1 MTLLYLPCLKFN
13 PMNPIF
19 LKFSPKGIAFAW
31 VLTFLSLNI
40 SAKEVIVTSPD
51 GKASIKLDYSKSLL
65 LSVEYNTRQVMAP
78 SAVSMTIAEYPD
90 AFRTPTRSKII
101 TRKVNSEII
110 PVVAEKRNRIPDV
123 YNETDIWFK
132 GNYGIR
138 LRAYNDGVAWR
149 FLTRFKDSITVVN
162 ELVTLNMAATD
173 SVYYGDEDNFVSHSE
188 RFYTC
193 RAAGSVKGNQMGIL
207 PAVFRKSYGMIAAFT
222 ESDLFDY
229 PGLYLLGS
237 DNADGSFTGTFAKVV
252 DQMKPTGDR
261 DYGIISRKDY
271 IARTNGKREFPWR
284 AFGLAENEARLLE
297 NDITYRLGSP
307 CKLTETSWIKP
318 GKVAWDWWNNWN
330 IAGVPF
336 KAGVNTDTYKYYIDF
351 ASSNKLEYVVF
362 DEGWSKPE
370 DLEKINPDMD
380 MDALFAYAKE
390 KNVGIIL
397 WVTGRALENKFESSF
412 EKFKNWG
419 CVGVKV
425 DFLCRDDQDMVNF
438 YERVAKTAAR
448 YHMLV
453 DFHGSY
459 KPTGFSRT
467 YPNALTREGVKGLE
481 NTKWS
486 KQITPSHDCT
496 LPFTRMFAGTM
507 DYTPGAM
514 INTNEKTFA
523 INWDMPMSMGTRCHE
538 LAKYL
543 IFESP
548 LQMLCDNPTNYLK
561 EPECLSFI
569 AKVPVTW
576 DETVCLNASISH
588 YVTVA
593 RKSGNDWYLGAMT
606 DFSARNF
613 DIPLSFLEE
622 GQYSVTLFRDGIN
635 VDRRAEDYATETFS
649 VTNKSILKLKLA
661 AGGGY
666 ACKISKL

>member
-1 MTLLYLPCLKFN
+1 
-13 PMNPIF
+13 MNRIF
-19 LKFSPKGIAFAW
+19 LLFSPKGIAFACL
-31 VLTFLSLNI
+31 LTLLSLNI

-51 GKASIKLDYSKSLL
+51 GKATIRLDYSNSLL
-65 LSVEYNTRQVMAP
+65 LSVEYNKQLVMAP
-78 SAVSMTIAEYPD
+78 SAVSMTIAGYPD
-90 AFRTPTRSKII
+90 AFRNPTRSKVIS
-101 TRKVNSEII
+101 RKVNAEII
-110 PVVAEKRNRIPDV
+110 PVVAEKRSRIPDV

-138 LRAYNDGVAWR
+138 LRAYNDGVAYR

-162 ELVTLNMAATD
+162 ELVTLNMAAAD

-188 RFYTC
+188 RAYTC

-207 PAVFRKSYGMIAAFT
+207 PAVFRKSTGIIAAFT
-222 ESDLFDY
+222 ESDLLDY

-237 DNADGSFTGTFAKVV
+237 DKADGSFTGTFPKVV

-261 DYGIISRKDY
+261 DYGITSRKDY

-336 KAGVNTDTYKYYIDF
+336 KAGVNTETYKYYIDF
-351 ASSNKLEYVVF
+351 AAANKLEYVIF

-370 DLEKINPDMD
+370 DLEIINPDMD
-380 MDALFAYAKE
+380 MDALFAYAKK

-397 WVTGRALENKFESSF
+397 WVTGRALEEKFDSSF
-412 EKFKNWG
+412 EKFKKWG

-438 YERVAKTAAR
+438 YEKVAITAAK

-453 DFHGSY
+453 DYHGSY

-467 YPNALTREGVKGLE
+467 YPNALTREGVRGLE
-481 NTKWS
+481 NVKWS

-514 INTNEKTFA
+514 INANEKTFA

-538 LAKYL
+538 LAKYI

-593 RKSGNDWYLGAMT
+593 RKSGNDWYLGSMT

-622 GQYSVTLFRDGIN
+622 GQYSVTVFRDGMN

-649 VTNKSILKLKLA
+649 ATNKSVLNLKLA
-661 AGGGY
+661 PGGGY

>member
-1 MTLLYLPCLKFN
+1 
-13 PMNPIF
+13 MNRIF
-19 LKFSPKGIAFAW
+19 LLFSPKGIAFACL
-31 VLTFLSLNI
+31 LTLLSLNI

-51 GKASIKLDYSKSLL
+51 GKAVIRLDYSNSLL
-65 LSVEYNTRQVMAP
+65 LSVEYNKQLVMAP
-78 SAVSMTIAEYPD
+78 SAVSMTIAGYPD
-90 AFRTPTRSKII
+90 AFRNPSRSKVIS
-101 TRKVNSEII
+101 RKVNTEII
-110 PVVAEKRNRIPDV
+110 PVVAEKRSRIPDV

-138 LRAYNDGVAWR
+138 LRAYNDGVAYR
-149 FLTRFKDSITVVN
+149 FLTRFKDSITVIN
-162 ELVTLNMAATD
+162 ELVTLNMAAAD

-188 RFYTC
+188 RAYTC
-193 RAAGSVKGNQMGIL
+193 RVAGSVKGNQMGIL
-207 PAVFRKSYGMIAAFT
+207 PAVFRKSSGIIAAFT
-222 ESDLFDY
+222 ESDLLDY

-237 DNADGSFTGTFAKVV
+237 DKADGSFTGTFPKVV

-261 DYGIISRKDY
+261 DYGITSRKDY

-307 CKLTETSWIKP
+307 CKLTETAWIKP

-336 KAGVNTDTYKYYIDF
+336 KAGVNTETYKYYIDF
-351 ASSNKLEYVVF
+351 AAANKLEYVIF

-380 MDALFAYAKE
+380 MDALFAHAKA

-397 WVTGRALENKFESSF
+397 WVTGRALEEKFDSSF
-412 EKFKNWG
+412 EKFKKWG

-438 YERVAKTAAR
+438 YEKVAVTAAK

-453 DFHGSY
+453 DYHGSY

-481 NTKWS
+481 NVKWS
-486 KQITPSHDCT
+486 KLITPSHDCT

-514 INTNEKTFA
+514 INANEKTFA
-523 INWDMPMSMGTRCHE
+523 INWDMPMSMGTRSHE
-538 LAKYL
+538 LAKYI

-576 DETVCLNASISH
+576 DETVCLNAAISH

-593 RKSGNDWYLGAMT
+593 RKSGNDWYVGSMT

-622 GQYSVTLFRDGIN
+622 GQYSVTVFRDGMN

-649 VTNKSILKLKLA
+649 VSNKSVLNLKLA

-666 ACKISKL
+666 VCKISKL

>member
-1 MTLLYLPCLKFN
+1 MS
-13 PMNPIF
+13 PIF
-19 LKFSPKGIAFAW
+19 LRFPPKGIAFACL
-31 VLTFLSLNI
+31 LTFLSLNI

-51 GKASIKLDYSKSLL
+51 GKAVIKLNYSKSLI
-65 LSVEYNTRQVMAP
+65 LSVDYNNQQVMAP
-78 SAVSMTIAEYPD
+78 SAVSMNIAEYPD
-90 AFRTPTRSKII
+90 AFRNPTRSKVI

-110 PVVAEKRNRIPDV
+110 PVVAEKRSRIPDV
-123 YNETDIWFK
+123 YNEADIWFK
-132 GNYGIR
+132 GNFGIR

-162 ELVTLNMAATD
+162 EFVTLNMAAAD
-173 SVYYGDEDNFVSHSE
+173 SVYYGDEDNFISHSE

-207 PAVFRKSYGMIAAFT
+207 PAVFRKSSGIIAAFT
-222 ESDLFDY
+222 ESDLLDY

-237 DNADGSFTGTFAKVV
+237 DKADGSFTGTFANVV
-252 DQMKPTGDR
+252 EQMKPTGDR

-284 AFGLAENEARLLE
+284 VFGLAENEARLIE

-351 ASSNKLEYVVF
+351 ASANKLEYVIF

-397 WVTGRALENKFESSF
+397 WVTGRALEEKFESSF
-412 EKFKNWG
+412 ERFKKWG

-438 YERVAKTAAR
+438 YEKVAITAAR

-453 DFHGSY
+453 DYHGSY

-467 YPNALTREGVKGLE
+467 YPHALTREGVKGLE

-486 KQITPSHDCT
+486 KQITPAHDCT

-514 INTNEKTFA
+514 INANEKSFA

-538 LAKYL
+538 LAKYI

-569 AKVPVTW
+569 SKVPVTW

-593 RKSGNDWYLGAMT
+593 RKSGNDWYLGSMT

-622 GQYSVTLFRDGIN
+622 GQYSVTIYKDGLN

-649 VTNKSILKLKLA
+649 VTNKSVLNLKLA

>member
-1 MTLLYLPCLKFN
+1 
-13 PMNPIF
+13 
-19 LKFSPKGIAFAW
+19 
-31 VLTFLSLNI
+31 V
-40 SAKEVIVTSPD
+40 
-51 GKASIKLDYSKSLL
+51 
-65 LSVEYNTRQVMAP
+65 NT
-78 SAVSMTIAEYPD
+78 
-90 AFRTPTRSKII
+90 
-101 TRKVNSEII
+101 EII
-110 PVVAEKRNRIPDV
+110 PAVAEKRSRIPDV
-123 YNETDIWFK
+123 FNETEIWFK
-132 GNYGIR
+132 GKYGIK

-149 FLTRFKDSITVVN
+149 LLTRFPDSITVEN
-162 ELVTLNMAATD
+162 ERINLRMAAAD

-193 RAAGSVKGNQMGIL
+193 RMAGTIKSSQMGIL
-207 PAVFRKSYGMIAAFT
+207 PAVFRKANGTIAAFT
-222 ESDLFDY
+222 ESDLLDY

-237 DNADGSFTGTFAKVV
+237 DKGDGAFTGTFAKAV

-261 DYGIISRKDY
+261 DYGIISRKNY
-271 IARTNGKREFPWR
+271 IARTTGTREFPWR

-307 CKLTETSWIKP
+307 CKIAETSWIRP
-318 GKVAWDWWNNWN
+318 GKVAWDWWNDWN

-336 KAGVNTDTYKYYIDF
+336 KSGVNTATYKYYIDF
-351 ASSNKLEYVVF
+351 ASANKLEYVIF

-397 WVTGRALENKFESSF
+397 WVTGRALEEKFDSSF
-412 EKFKNWG
+412 EKFKKWG

-438 YERVAKTAAR
+438 YERVAKTAAK

-467 YPNALTREGVKGLE
+467 YPHALTREGVKGLE
-481 NTKWS
+481 NVKWS
-486 KQITPSHDCT
+486 KEITPTHDCT

-507 DYTPGAM
+507 DYTPGAVH
-514 INTNEKTFA
+514 NENQKSFI
-523 INWDMPMSMGTRCHE
+523 INWSSPVSMGTRCHE
-538 LAKYL
+538 IAKY
-543 IFESP
+543 IVFESP

-569 AKVPVTW
+569 SKVPVTW
-576 DETVCLNASISH
+576 DETICLNASVSKF
-588 YVTVA
+588 VTVA
-593 RKSGNDWYLGAMT
+593 RKKGNDWYVGSMT
-606 DFSARNF
+606 DFSARDF
-613 DIPLSFLEE
+613 DIPLTFLEE
-622 GQYSVTLFRDGIN
+622 GQYSVTVFKDGIN
-635 VDRRAEDYATETFS
+635 ADRRAEDYATETFTS
-649 VTNKSILKLKLA
+649 DNKSTLKLRLA

-666 ACKISKL
+666 ACKITKL

>member
-1 MTLLYLPCLKFN
+1 MS
-13 PMNPIF
+13 PIF
-19 LKFSPKGIAFAW
+19 LRFPPKGIAFACL
-31 VLTFLSLNI
+31 LTFLSLNI

-51 GKASIKLDYSKSLL
+51 GKAVIKLNYSKSLI
-65 LSVEYNTRQVMAP
+65 LSVDYNNQQVMAP
-78 SAVSMTIAEYPD
+78 SAVSMNIAEYPD
-90 AFRTPTRSKII
+90 AFRNPTRSKVI

-110 PVVAEKRNRIPDV
+110 PVVAEKRSRIPDV
-123 YNETDIWFK
+123 YNEADIWFK
-132 GNYGIR
+132 GNFGIR

-162 ELVTLNMAATD
+162 EFVTLNMAAAD
-173 SVYYGDEDNFVSHSE
+173 SVYYGDEDNFISHSE

-207 PAVFRKSYGMIAAFT
+207 PAVFRKSSGIIAAFT
-222 ESDLFDY
+222 ESDLLDY

-237 DNADGSFTGTFAKVV
+237 DKADGSFTGTFANVV
-252 DQMKPTGDR
+252 EQMKPTGDR

-284 AFGLAENEARLLE
+284 VFGLAENEARLIE

-351 ASSNKLEYVVF
+351 ASANKLEYVIF

-397 WVTGRALENKFESSF
+397 WVTGRALEEKFESSF
-412 EKFKNWG
+412 ERFKKWG

-438 YERVAKTAAR
+438 YEKVAITAAR

-453 DFHGSY
+453 DYHGSY

-467 YPNALTREGVKGLE
+467 YPHALTREGVKGLE

-486 KQITPSHDCT
+486 KQITPAHDCT

-514 INTNEKTFA
+514 INANEKSFA

-538 LAKYL
+538 LAKYI

-569 AKVPVTW
+569 SKVPVTW
-576 DETVCLNASISH
+576 NETVCLNASISH

-593 RKSGNDWYLGAMT
+593 RKSGNDWYLGSMT

-622 GQYSVTLFRDGIN
+622 GQYSVTIYKDGLN

-649 VTNKSILKLKLA
+649 VTNKSVLNLKLA